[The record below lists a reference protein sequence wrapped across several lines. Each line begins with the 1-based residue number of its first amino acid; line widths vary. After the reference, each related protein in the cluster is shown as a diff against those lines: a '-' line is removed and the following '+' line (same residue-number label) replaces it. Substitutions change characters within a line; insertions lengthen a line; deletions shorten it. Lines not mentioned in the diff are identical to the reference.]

1 MNNDPDIE
9 NIQYIKDNIEKNSKI
24 CFTYWQKYIDKKK
37 LLLLTKITNIQN
49 IDNTMSNSMSNTLD
63 NSPEHKVFINILKS
77 IIKCKLFNISNI
89 IFMLLKFLESSYIE
103 SAIICNTIDVYNKDI
118 MYNNINVNN
127 YYFIDNNLN
136 PDVENTLEKD
146 IDTQYE
152 FVNQLD
158 IYINTIQTILSL
170 LIDLVVYI
178 EISLNLHCIL
188 IVNCLQQISNL
199 NTQNTQNTSIY
210 NSSIFNYYKSLNNNI
225 SKNIKPSTVILL
237 FLKIIRKLG
246 IFELDRKIK
255 DILVIIEND
264 TTQNDTTQ
272 NDTNYIYKNK
282 FSKLSKELKA
292 SLDTFILQITIFF
305 DNENK
310 NNDDKEQSDKDY
322 KELYIIF
329 NNYIINITKLLFNS
343 IENVF
348 DLLDKYILNNKYIIK
363 TKSNKYN
370 VDEINQK
377 KEKFIYMKNTFKN
390 LLDFEVNEI
399 IEKFKIIK

>member
-1 MNNDPDIE
+1 MNNDPDIKTIKTIKE
-9 NIQYIKDNIEKNSKI
+9 NIECNSKI

-49 IDNTMSNSMSNTLD
+49 IDNSMSNTMNNTLD
-63 NSPEHKVFINILKS
+63 NSPEHKIFINILKS

-118 MYNNINVNN
+118 MYNNININN
-127 YYFIDNNLN
+127 YYYIDNNLN
-136 PDVENTLEKD
+136 PDVENTLENNIYKEL
-146 IDTQYE
+146 E

-158 IYINTIQTILSL
+158 IYINTIQNILSL

-188 IVNCLQQISNL
+188 IVNCLQQISNS
-199 NTQNTQNTSIY
+199 NTQNTSIY

-225 SKNIKPSTVILL
+225 SKNIKPSTIILL

-246 IFELDRKIK
+246 IFDLDSKIK
-255 DILVIIEND
+255 DILLIVEND
-264 TTQNDTTQ
+264 TTQNNT
-272 NDTNYIYKNK
+272 NDTNNIYKNK
-282 FSKLSKELKA
+282 FSKLNKELKT

-310 NNDDKEQSDKDY
+310 YKDNKEQSNKDY
-322 KELYIIF
+322 EELYIIF
-329 NNYIINITKLLFNS
+329 NNYIIDITKLLFNS
-343 IENVF
+343 IENIF

-363 TKSNKYN
+363 TKSNKYDI
-370 VDEINQK
+370 DEINQK

-390 LLDFEVNEI
+390 LLDIEIDDI